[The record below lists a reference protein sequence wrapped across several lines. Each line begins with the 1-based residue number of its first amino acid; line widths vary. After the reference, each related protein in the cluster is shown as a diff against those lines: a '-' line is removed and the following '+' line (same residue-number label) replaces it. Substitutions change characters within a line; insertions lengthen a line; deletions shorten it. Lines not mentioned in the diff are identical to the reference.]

1 MWRIRDVYPGSDF
14 FPSRILTVFIPDPGS
29 SSKNFSILTPKK
41 AKKWFLR
48 SKKYDPGCSS
58 QIPDPDAD
66 FLPSRIQGSKR
77 HPIPDPGSGSATLI
91 YLMVSD
97 MVQKILSVGYNFIT
111 YSLHI
116 TLRLKLFSTQSCSLK
131 TKINY
136 SCGFDN
142 NILEKVKKSQIWFI
156 K

>member
-1 MWRIRDVYPGSDF
+1 
-14 FPSRILTVFIPDPGS
+14 
-29 SSKNFSILTPKK
+29 
-41 AKKWFLR
+41 
-48 SKKYDPGCSS
+48 
-58 QIPDPDAD
+58 
-66 FLPSRIQGSKR
+66 
-77 HPIPDPGSGSATLI
+77 
-91 YLMVSD
+91 MVSD

-142 NILEKVKKSQIWFI
+142 NILEKVKKITNMVYKIVEIKYTVLHVMQSCTKKANVMYTGQGNKEQVSQDLKDGFLMFLLITC
-156 K
+156 